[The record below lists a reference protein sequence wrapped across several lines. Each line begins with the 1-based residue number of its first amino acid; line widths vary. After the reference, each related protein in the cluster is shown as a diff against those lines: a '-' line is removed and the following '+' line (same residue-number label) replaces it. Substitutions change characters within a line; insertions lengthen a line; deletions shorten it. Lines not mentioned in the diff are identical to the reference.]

1 MLGHLSGV
9 IIWTGDLPAL
19 REFYCE
25 TLGMRPHSDRP
36 HFVSFKWGGLRF
48 AIGSHDRVSSAARDP
63 HRVMVNFDATDIHA
77 LHAELTAKGVEFIR
91 PPERESWGGWVAS
104 FLDPDGNII
113 QLLEQPPERRG
124 DRGLGGRRGLARHSG
139 SAGARRTLT
148 LALSHEGRGDPL
160 GAVCA

>member
-48 AIGSHDRVSSAARDP
+48 AIGSHDRVSGAARDP
-63 HRVMVNFDATDIHA
+63 HRVMVNFDATDVHA

-124 DRGLGGRRGLARHSG
+124 DRALGG
-139 SAGARRTLT
+139 
-148 LALSHEGRGDPL
+148 
-160 GAVCA
+160 